1 MFNVLFMIGCI
12 ILCFAAEIAVYKFF
26 KKEGLYVWIAVASV
40 LANIF
45 VCKQVN
51 LLGFATSLGSVLFA
65 SNFLATD
72 ILTIKYD
79 KKIAM
84 KAVVLGLIA
93 VIGYIL
99 ATQLCLLFIPNELDF
114 AQDSMQNLFAL
125 SGRISISSV
134 TMYFLSNLFD
144 VYIFDKLRKKFP
156 KKLWLSNNIATILSN
171 CGENFLFG
179 MGCFLGIF
187 PFWTI
192 IEMQFVGCIVEIIIA
207 LLDTPFLYW
216 AKNLKVKEIKQ
227 EIE

>member
-12 ILCFAAEIAVYKFF
+12 IICFTAEIAVYKFF

-45 VCKQVN
+45 VCKQIN
-51 LLGFATSLGSVLFA
+51 LFGFATSLGSVLFA

-72 ILTIKYD
+72 ILTIKYG
-79 KKIAM
+79 KKVAM
-84 KAVVLGLIA
+84 KAVVLGLVAVLGFIA
-93 VIGYIL
+93 S
-99 ATQLCLLFIPNELDF
+99 TQLGLLFIPNELDF
-114 AQDSMQNLFAL
+114 AQGSMETLFTL

-134 TMYFLSNLFD
+134 TMYFISNLFD
-144 VYIFDKLRKKFP
+144 VYIFDKLRNKFP
-156 KKLWLSNNIATILSN
+156 KKLWLSNNIATIISN

-192 IEMQFVGCIVEIIIA
+192 IEMQFVGCVVETVIA

-216 AKNLKVKEIKQ
+216 ARSLKEKN
-227 EIE
+227 